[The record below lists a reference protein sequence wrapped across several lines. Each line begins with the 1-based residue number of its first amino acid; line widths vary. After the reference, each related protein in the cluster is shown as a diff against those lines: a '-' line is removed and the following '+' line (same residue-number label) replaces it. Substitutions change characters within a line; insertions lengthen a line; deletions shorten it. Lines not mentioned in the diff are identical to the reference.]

1 MNRVLI
7 SWIAWNNDFKEGQ
20 VDIADGPN
28 YIFHRSFYHYDRHIL
43 LSSAKDDDTRSELIA
58 NRLNADF
65 PDHDIMLKYM
75 NISNVIDLNE
85 VKTKIETLL
94 LENRDNEI
102 DIYFSPGT
110 SIMQV
115 SWYICHT
122 TLGLKT
128 RLLQTTPGKFSKS
141 GKPELM
147 EITVEKSTIPTST
160 IIKENVAGKSTVDKI
175 GKSVITKGMSDVYK
189 KAGLV
194 ASTDRVTILITGSSG
209 TGKELLAKYIHDNSV
224 RKTNPYMAINC
235 SAFNDQLLES
245 RLFGY
250 KKGAFTG
257 ADKDTIG
264 LFEKASGGTIFLDEI
279 GDISPY
285 MQQSLL
291 RVIQEKEIHPI
302 GGNPVKIDVRIISAT
317 NRNLIQLCT
326 EGKFRWDLYYRLA
339 VTELELPLLAELDKK
354 EIEQLLDHF
363 IVQKKRELS
372 KPTALQLSKEVKDF
386 LLNYSYPGNIREM
399 ENLVETLYVFNEGGE
414 VKMDN
419 IPGRIKEIPEVH
431 SLKLEDVE
439 KALIEKV
446 LKLKKGNLSQTQLT
460 IGYGSINTLKSKIE
474 KYGIQVL

>member
-1 MNRVLI
+1 MAKILI
-7 SWIAWNNDFKEGQ
+7 SWIAWNNDFREGQ
-20 VDIADGPN
+20 VDTTDGPN
-28 YIFHRSFYHYDRHIL
+28 YLFHRMFYDYNQHLL
-43 LSSAKDDDTRSELIA
+43 LSSAKEGDTRSEMITNKLIT
-58 NRLNADF
+58 DF
-65 PDHDIMLKYM
+65 PDHGTVLKYM

-94 LENRDNEI
+94 LEYQDDEI

-128 RLLQTTPGKFSKS
+128 RLLQTTPGKFAKS

-147 EITVEKSTIPTST
+147 EITVEKSSIPTST
-160 IIKENVAGKSTVDKI
+160 IIKENVAGKSSVDKI
-175 GKSVITKGMSDVYK
+175 GKSVITKGMADVYT

-209 TGKELLAKYIHDNSV
+209 TGKELLAKYIHENSV
-224 RKTNPYMAINC
+224 RKTKPYIAINC

-264 LFEKASGGTIFLDEI
+264 LFDKASGGTIFLDEI

-317 NRNLIQLCT
+317 NRNLVQLCT

-339 VTELELPLLAELDKK
+339 VAELELPSLAYLEKNEIEELMNHFIKIKKK
-354 EIEQLLDHF
+354 ELGKSSLL
-363 IVQKKRELS
+363 KLS
-372 KPTALQLSKEVKDF
+372 SEARDYLLSYPF
-386 LLNYSYPGNIREM
+386 PGNIREL
-399 ENLVETLYVFNEGGE
+399 ENLVESLYVFNEDGILDVE
-414 VKMDN
+414 D
-419 IPGRIKEIPEVH
+419 IPERFKNRAYH
-431 SLKLEDVE
+431 QSLRLEDVE

-446 LKLKKGNLSQTQLT
+446 LKIKHGNLSQTQQT
-460 IGYGSINTLKSKIE
+460 IGYGSVNTLKSKIK
-474 KYGIQVL
+474 KYGIAY